1 MTFATPHDV
10 AEAVGGRLVREPPR
24 WSAFRGAA
32 IDTREL
38 EPGQVF
44 FAFRGE
50 HTDGHRYL
58 AEAARAGAHLAVV
71 TDADTPDSDIGLIH
85 VDNAERALAALAYA
99 HRSALLRPRVVAVT
113 GSAGKTTTT
122 RLLGQVLERNCTGTC
137 SRKSHNNRLGLSL
150 TICRARPSDDY
161 LICEI
166 GTNSPGEIDEYAA
179 LARPHVGVVT
189 CLAREHLE
197 GFGDLNGVAHEAAAL
212 FPHVSDHLVLHDDP
226 RLTALAPAQLD
237 RTTLGETRTAALRV
251 LGIETDW
258 DSTRFRLNNVPFEV
272 PLPGAHNAL
281 NAAAVVA
288 VARLLGLSDDT
299 TAHALAR
306 AAGPELRMERFES
319 AGVRVLNDSYN
330 AHPDSMLAAIRT
342 AAALPAERRVAV
354 LGEMLELGPDAE
366 QLHAEVGRAIADS
379 GAFALVI
386 TVGSLA
392 RAISRETERA
402 DIESIHHETPDPAA
416 VASLVRPGDLV
427 LIKASRAVRLE
438 RIADALRS
446 PQPVP

>member
-10 AEAVGGRLVREPPR
+10 AEAVGGKLTREPPR
-24 WSAFRGAA
+24 WSTFRGAA

-44 FAFRGE
+44 FAFKGE
-50 HTDGHRYL
+50 HTDGHRFL
-58 AEAARAGAHLAVV
+58 PEAARADAHLAVV
-71 TDADTPDSDIGLIH
+71 TDDTPDSDIGLIR
-85 VDNAERALAALAYA
+85 VDDAERALVSLARA
-99 HRSALLRPRVVAVT
+99 HRDNLRRPRVVAIT

-122 RLLGQVLERNCTGTC
+122 RLLGQVLERNLTGTC

-161 LICEI
+161 LVCEI

-197 GFGDLNGVAHEAAAL
+197 GFGDLDGVAREAAAL
-212 FPHVSDHLVLHDDP
+212 FPHVADRLVLHDDP
-226 RLTALAPAQLD
+226 RLIALAPAKLE
-237 RTTLGETRTAALRV
+237 RTIFGEQPTADLRV
-251 LGIETDW
+251 LDVESGW

-288 VARLLGLSDDT
+288 VARLLGLSDDA
-299 TAHALAR
+299 TAHALAH
-306 AAGPELRMERFES
+306 AAAPELRMERSES

-342 AAALPAERRVAV
+342 AAALPAERRIAV
-354 LGEMLELGPDAE
+354 LGDMLELGPDAE
-366 QLHAEVGRAIADS
+366 VLHAEVGRAVAES
-379 GAFALVI
+379 GAFALVVTI
-386 TVGSLA
+386 GNLS

-402 DIESIHHETPDPAA
+402 GIESIHHDTPDPASV
-416 VASLVRPGDLV
+416 VALTRPGDLV
-427 LIKASRAVRLE
+427 LIKASRALHLE